1 MDICRTCDTNFL
13 HDCTALDLCDA
24 AEDLEASSSDG
35 EQAAM
40 EAEDAEGT
48 LEEEAKGNL
57 EKEGGGAN
65 AAFPVGGLFVHK
77 VKETAHKLK
86 DAHHTACGIV
96 ADPLKYDYFFEG
108 ESVPKEHL
116 CWRLGCAPWVGI
128 PSEPPSPV
136 LSDKAVRRARR
147 RLK

>member
-1 MDICRTCDTNFL
+1 MDICRTCDANSL

-57 EKEGGGAN
+57 KKEGGGAN
-65 AAFPVGGLFVHK
+65 AAFPVEGLFVHK

-108 ESVPKEHL
+108 ESVPREHL
-116 CWRLGCAPWVGI
+116 CWRLGCAPWVGTQ
-128 PSEPPSPV
+128 SESPAPV
-136 LSDKAVRRARR
+136 SPDNAGARR